1 MFYEQWAHLLLEK
14 LLFLAAERLRVF
26 RPRRR
31 ICSERDISWSDCPT
45 AKERKYRGNEA
56 WS

>member
-1 MFYEQWAHLLLEK
+1 MFYEQRAHLLLEK